1 MIQVTLP
8 NARYTSA
15 PIACYSTRT
24 REMPIEISTLKLKRD
39 DLIEG
44 HIYHAPYVP
53 VYLHSYGRM
62 DSSTQE
68 RGLMTSRVALCLAV
82 VLHCPTTRRTIL
94 THSPTDLDMAT
105 FIPIVDWITG
115 GQGQALNTVTW
126 YEGVSASPCKVEV
139 VVLRVFLYAT
149 INPIQYDHN
158 RWLQDFRHFFSKFT
172 SERHIRVDILDATQV
187 LPDGT
192 VLVNKDTARITYL
205 EVKGR
210 AHPSGSIDHCL
221 DVDNPLLPHIYSKRQ
236 RSRDLFVATLLASQ
250 KECSPLFLQYDVSH
264 YCLPLPLPD
273 EGRQLIRSK
282 KQGEPIASQKAIVK
296 KFNQPSDWLYFI
308 TSNNRPLLATFHQS
322 AIACGPPCERCGESG
337 SKQCM
342 ACMGAW
348 YCGKKHQE
356 EDWKSHKGWCKAHRI
371 PRPK

>member
-8 NARYTSA
+8 NARYSSA

-24 REMPIEISTLKLKRD
+24 RKMPIEISTLNLKRD

-44 HIYHAPYVP
+44 HIYHASYVP
-53 VYLHSYGRM
+53 VYLHGYGRM

-68 RGLMTSRVALCLAV
+68 RGLMTCRVASCLAV
-82 VLHCPTTRRTIL
+82 ILHCPTTCRTIL

-126 YEGVSASPCKVEV
+126 YEGVSTSPCKVKV
-139 VVLRVFLYAT
+139 VVLRAFLYAT
-149 INPIQYDHN
+149 INPIQYGHN
-158 RWLQDFRHFFSKFT
+158 RWMQDFRRFFSKFT
-172 SERHIRVDILDATQV
+172 SERHICVDILDATQV
-187 LPDGT
+187 LPDGA
-192 VLVNKDTARITYL
+192 VLVDKDTARITYL

-221 DVDNPLLPHIYSKRQ
+221 DVDNPLLPHIYSKCQ

-264 YCLPLPLPD
+264 YCLPFPLPD

-322 AIACGPPCERCGESG
+322 AITCGPPCERCDKSG
-337 SKQCM
+337 S
-342 ACMGAW
+342 
-348 YCGKKHQE
+348 E
-356 EDWKSHKGWCKAHRI
+356 
-371 PRPK
+371 